1 MSQRRKPQEESGIVE
16 QYKKVD
22 HFLDEN
28 KNLVIGI
35 GIGFVLIVAGLLYF
49 NRMYLPEQEKLA
61 QEAIFQAQLYFE
73 NDSLGL
79 ALNGDAINLGFID
92 ISNEYSLTSAGN
104 LSDYYAGICFLKQGK
119 FDDAIDYLSSF
130 SSDDQVI
137 STLALSALGDAYME
151 KGNTDKGI
159 SFYKKA
165 AKNNRN
171 EFTTPIMLL
180 KTGQALES
188 VRKYADAKKYYEKLK
203 SEYPL
208 SQEGAEIDKY
218 IARVVLK
225 M

>member
-16 QYKKVD
+16 QYNKLD
-22 HFLDEN
+22 NFLEEN
-28 KNLVIGI
+28 KNLVTGV
-35 GIGFVLIVAGLLYF
+35 GVVLLLIVAAVLYF

-61 QEAIFQAQLYFE
+61 QEAIFQAQFYFE
-73 NDSLGL
+73 NDSLSQ
-79 ALNGDAINLGFID
+79 ALNGDATNLGFID
-92 ISNEYSLTSAGN
+92 ISNEYSWTSAGN
-104 LSDYYAGICFLKQGK
+104 LANYYAGICFLKQGK
-119 FDDAIDYLSSF
+119 YDDAIEYLSNF

-151 KGNTDKGI
+151 QGNTDKGI
-159 SFYKKA
+159 SYYKKA

-188 VRKYADAKKYYEKLK
+188 VQNYADAKEYYEQLK

-218 IARVVLK
+218 IARVELK